1 MKCHTYIFQLTSG
14 QLKEAGWLGQLQ
26 ATQHRLICRHCRA
39 FTHNDARLENILQN
53 YRAALTQ
60 SNGTDETKSL

>member
-39 FTHNDARLENILQN
+39 FTHNDAQLNRILQS
-53 YRAALTQ
+53 YRAQLQQPRADDTPAA
-60 SNGTDETKSL
+60 D